1 MASESVPDFLTIGE
15 AARILRTGRTTAY
28 LQAQLW
34 RETGGK
40 EGLPNRKVGN
50 LARVPTALFEQH
62 YGIRVTGIPPVPNRR
77 QQRRVKGE
85 APHVRDLDAARSE
98 PKARRQGRGE
108 TQGGLPFL
116 AESS

>member
-1 MASESVPDFLTIGE
+1 MAPEGVPDFLTIAE

-34 RETGGK
+34 RDTGGK

-62 YGIRVTGIPPVPNRR
+62 YGIRVTTVPPARDRR
-77 QQRRVKGE
+77 QQRPAKD
-85 APHVRDLDAARSE
+85 AAHVRDLDAARSE
-98 PKARRQGRGE
+98 PKGRRRQARGE
-108 TQGGLPFL
+108 AQGGLPF
-116 AESS
+116 AG